1 MGGVADVKN
10 LFDEPY
16 HEQKRNR
23 SNTHVR
29 QQGIGNLA
37 VEGLESGMTLDEV
50 ARELGVK
57 KGVLFTT
64 LAKMKYECEE
74 VDREY
79 AFRRGLFGSLFRATD
94 KQAAE
99 ICGAS
104 VTSMVNWRTKHDI
117 PANREEP
124 ER

>member
-1 MGGVADVKN
+1 MKN

-16 HEQKRNR
+16 HEPKRHR
-23 SNTHVR
+23 RNTHVR

-50 ARELGVK
+50 ACELGVK

-64 LAKMKYECEE
+64 LANMKYRCEE

-99 ICGAS
+99 ICGTS
-104 VTSMVNWRTKHDI
+104 VKSMGNWRTEHDI
-117 PANREEP
+117 PINREKSQ
-124 ER
+124 R